1 MKLPELYAYPA
12 IFSTDSDGWEVRF
25 PDVENCFTAADT
37 LEQAIVEARYVLED
51 IMYLRERDN
60 DEIPLP
66 TPLENVLAEQ
76 GEIVQLIVAVM
87 PGVRREQSRKAV
99 KKTLTIPAWMEDELK
114 KHSDINIS
122 LLLQNAIRQ
131 ELQLPPNYRPIL

>member
-12 IFSTDSDGWEVRF
+12 IFSTDGDGWEVRF

-37 LEQAIVEARYVLED
+37 LEQAIIEARYVLED
-51 IMYLRERDN
+51 IIYLRERDN

-66 TPLENVLAEQ
+66 TPLENIQAEQ

-87 PGVRREQSRKAV
+87 PSVRREHSRKAV

-122 LLLQNAIRQ
+122 QLLQNAIRQ
-131 ELQLPPNYRPIL
+131 ELHLTR